1 MAKVE
6 AKKKKVVKS
15 EKAGK
20 TEKKAKSAGKSKVSS
35 SYLIELY
42 VPQVTKIEGTVISR
56 DEHGIVL
63 QHKRRASSKLMR
75 SRLTLREVLVM
86 PAENGEAGTVVLRT
100 NRRSIVRPLQ
110 YKGAVSFSAAG
121 ATIKTVSDGTL
132 FIPEN
137 KGYRLEISAEEE

>member
-6 AKKKKVVKS
+6 AKKKKVVKGDKKVKS
-15 EKAGK
+15 AKA
-20 TEKKAKSAGKSKVSS
+20 AGKSKVSS

-42 VPQVTKIEGTVISR
+42 VPQVVKIEGTVVSR

-75 SRLTLREVLVM
+75 TRLNLREVLVM
-86 PAENGEAGTVVLRT
+86 PSENGEAGIVVLRT

-110 YKGAVSFSAAG
+110 YKGAVSFSSAG

-132 FIPEN
+132 FVPEN

>member
-6 AKKKKVVKS
+6 AKKKKVVKGDKKVQS
-15 EKAGK
+15 AKA
-20 TEKKAKSAGKSKVSS
+20 AGKSKVSS

-42 VPQVTKIEGTVISR
+42 VPQVVKIEGTVVSR

-75 SRLTLREVLVM
+75 TRLNLREVLVM
-86 PAENGEAGTVVLRT
+86 PSENGEAGIVVLRT

-110 YKGAVSFSAAG
+110 YKGAVSFSSAG

-132 FIPEN
+132 FVPEN